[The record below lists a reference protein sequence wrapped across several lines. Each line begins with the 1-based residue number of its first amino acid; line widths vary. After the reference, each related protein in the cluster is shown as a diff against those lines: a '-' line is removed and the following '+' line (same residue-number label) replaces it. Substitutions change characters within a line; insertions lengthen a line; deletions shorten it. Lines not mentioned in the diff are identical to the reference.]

1 MLNNVETFRLS
12 SACVLCVLG
21 AARAQS
27 RSVMM
32 PAKST
37 MPPRAFKR
45 PFGKCDA
52 MYVPSAVSPSDPSE
66 ARRHRVW

>member
-1 MLNNVETFRLS
+1 
-12 SACVLCVLG
+12 
-21 AARAQS
+21 
-27 RSVMM
+27 M

-66 ARRHRVW
+66 ARRHRLW